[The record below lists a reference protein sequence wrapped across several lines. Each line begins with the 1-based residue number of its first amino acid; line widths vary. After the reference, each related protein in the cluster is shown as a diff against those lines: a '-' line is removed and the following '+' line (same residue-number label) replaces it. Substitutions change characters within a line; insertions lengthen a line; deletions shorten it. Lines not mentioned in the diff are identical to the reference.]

1 VGKQKAFVLQGYGID
16 DNDAVRFV
24 PHGNN
29 NNDDCTTSL
38 PLNTGG
44 YTGDLVT
51 NNVFATTFVTPSRL
65 AKPHML
71 CVRFN
76 QEPWSLVRPVI
87 AIKAAQLESA
97 SGNYGGALLNVATKV
112 VREIGLYDTCWWY
125 SLCNSPDHMMK
136 IQARITLT
144 GECIRTCIFLCLF
157 YV

>member
-1 VGKQKAFVLQGYGID
+1 MIKTNPF
-16 DNDAVRFV
+16 F
-24 PHGNN
+24 
-29 NNDDCTTSL
+29 DCTTSL

-97 SGNYGGALLNVATKV
+97 SGNYGGALLNVGLK
-112 VREIGLYDTCWWY
+112 VREICFIVHVGGTRCVT
-125 SLCNSPDHMMK
+125 SSTDHYMK
-136 IQARITLT
+136 MHACITLSV
-144 GECIRTCIFLCLF
+144 EFIRTCIFLF
-157 YV
+157 